1 MTLRGVAR
9 GSILYSIGFV
19 LPRIGAFLL
28 LPIYVTVLST
38 ADFGAI
44 ALVTSVAQLV
54 ATVLR
59 MGMDGAL
66 MRMHFDSADPE
77 RQDRLIATVATMTAV
92 VATLGA
98 LLAGALAYLFFE
110 ALFAGLEF
118 VPYGATAAAL
128 SFSVTFQ
135 YFPATVFRAREQ
147 PARFV
152 AFTGGIFLVTAVVTV
167 VLLLVLDLGV
177 VGALAGQLAGGVFV
191 VAVSALML
199 LRAGGPAIDPTLARG
214 ALNFGLPL
222 VPHALAGWLLNVSD
236 RWLLS
241 FLLPLPAAAARSAIG
256 VYSLGYQ
263 LAYAIDLLAQ
273 SFNAAW
279 VPFFYRYGATPQGP
293 RILREM
299 TTLTMA
305 AFSAI
310 AAVLAINAT
319 LVVTVIASPDFAEA
333 ADLIPILAPA
343 FVAHVFYIAVVTVIF
358 HERRTRILP
367 LITAAAAGVNVL
379 ANIVLIPRIGIVG
392 AAWATLVA
400 FVFMAVATTIAAGR
414 VYRLELDWLRLV
426 ALFAVVVAASA
437 FALASGDHLD
447 LERVV
452 VDIGASAVVA
462 LIALVVA
469 LAPAGSLRSLTRAA
483 AREPAA
489 AGEAPG

>member
-1 MTLRGVAR
+1 
-9 GSILYSIGFV
+9 V
-19 LPRIGAFLL
+19 LPRIGTFLL

-38 ADFGAI
+38 ADFGAV
-44 ALVTSVAQLV
+44 ALVVSVAQLV
-54 ATVLR
+54 ATFLR

-66 MRMHFDSADPE
+66 MRMHFDSSDPA
-77 RQDRLIATVATMTAV
+77 RQNRLLATVASMTAV

-98 LLAGALAYLFFE
+98 LVAAALSYFFFE
-110 ALFAGLEF
+110 TLFAGLEF
-118 VPYGATAAAL
+118 IPYGATAAAL
-128 SFSVTFQ
+128 SFTVTFQ

-152 AFTGGIFLVTAVVTV
+152 AFTGGAFVITATVTV
-167 VLLLVLDLGV
+167 VALLVLDAGV
-177 VGALAGQLAGGVFV
+177 VGALAGQLAGGIFV
-191 VAVSALML
+191 VAVSAVML
-199 LRAGGPAIDPTLARG
+199 LRAGGPAIDPALARG

-222 VPHALAGWLLNVSD
+222 VPHALAGWALNVSD

-263 LAYAIDLLAQ
+263 LSYAIDLLAQ

-293 RILREM
+293 GILREM

-310 AAVLAINAT
+310 AAILAVNGT

-343 FVAHVFYIAVVTVIF
+343 FVAHVFYISVVTVIF

-379 ANIVLIPRIGIVG
+379 TNIVLIPRLGIVG

-400 FVFMAVATTIAAGR
+400 FLFMAVVTTIAAGR

-426 ALFAVVVAASA
+426 ALFAVVIAASI
-437 FALASGDHLD
+437 FALASGDELD
-447 LERVV
+447 LQRVV
-452 VDIGASAVVA
+452 VDIGVSTLVA
-462 LIALVVA
+462 LVALAIA
-469 LAPAGSLRSLTRAA
+469 LAPAGSLRALTRAA
-483 AREPAA
+483 TRDAQTRAA
-489 AGEAPG
+489 DQGEAG